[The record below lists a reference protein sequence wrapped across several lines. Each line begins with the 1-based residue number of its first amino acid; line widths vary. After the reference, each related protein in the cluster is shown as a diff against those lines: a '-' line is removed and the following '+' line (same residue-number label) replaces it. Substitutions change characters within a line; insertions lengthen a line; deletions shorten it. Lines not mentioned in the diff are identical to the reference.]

1 MRRNIVHSGADA
13 LIYEIRQI
21 VALAKQIEAMGIT
34 ITWEN
39 IGDPIQKGESIP
51 TWMKDIVSGLVNQN
65 KSWAYTATQGD

>member
-21 VALAKQIEAMGIT
+21 VGVAKTIESLGVP

-39 IGDPIQKGESIP
+39 IGDPVPKGERR
-51 TWMKDIVSGLVNQN
+51 
-65 KSWAYTATQGD
+65 